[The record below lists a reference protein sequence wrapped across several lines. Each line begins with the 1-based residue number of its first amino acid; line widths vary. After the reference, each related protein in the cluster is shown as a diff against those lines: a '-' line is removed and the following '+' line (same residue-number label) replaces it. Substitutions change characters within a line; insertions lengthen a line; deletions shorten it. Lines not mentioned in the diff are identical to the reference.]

1 MKWNDGYV
9 ADIDYP
15 SGFFEEQ
22 SPAYLHFA
30 CVLNGYEP
38 VALDAP
44 FSYCELGSGRGLTA
58 NLLAASNPQG
68 DFYAVD
74 FLPSHVAGARQL
86 SRAAQ
91 LDNLTLLEDSFA
103 DLAEGRVA
111 GLPQFDFIT
120 LHGVYTWVTADN
132 RKHIVNFIKR
142 YLKPGGIAYVSYNAL
157 PGWNATLPL
166 QRLMLEHA
174 DRHPGGSG
182 AQLDG
187 ARQFIDA
194 LRATKAG
201 YFGAQQPRLQHRL
214 DSLKTD
220 NANYLAHEYMNRG
233 WQPLYHADVARDLAA
248 AKLDYVGSTE
258 LPMAPPLPVGR
269 AANPARRHARRDH
282 APNRV
287 GLSAQHPVPQRRL
300 RARRAAPDAGQAAG
314 LPAPHGPGADRPRP
328 PA

>member
-86 SRAAQ
+86 ARAAQ

-132 RKHIVNFIKR
+132 RGHIVDFIKR
-142 YLKPGGIAYVSYNAL
+142 YLKPGGIVYVSYNAL

-174 DRHPGGSG
+174 DRHPGRSG
-182 AQLDG
+182 AQLEG
-187 ARQFIDA
+187 ARQFIDT

-201 YFGAQQPRLQHRL
+201 YFGAHQPRLQHRL

-233 WQPLYHADVARDLAA
+233 SPTSRATWRPPS
-248 AKLDYVGSTE
+248 ST
-258 LPMAPPLPVGR
+258 MS
-269 AANPARRHARRDH
+269 ARRNCRWPFPTSTCRPSSKPCSTACPTRPCVKPCRTICSTPRSATTSTCAAR
-282 APNRV
+282 
-287 GLSAQHPVPQRRL
+287 
-300 RARRAAPDAGQAAG
+300 
-314 LPAPHGPGADRPRP
+314 GA
-328 PA
+328 